1 MDSTLNIEEKEIE
14 TKNGSQKVNA
24 DVVKIT
30 SQDYDNFNE
39 KQLESDIH
47 SDFENSVTPR
57 DNEDDNDLKI
67 EESETEDFNS
77 EDENTTDLGQNPSKP
92 IEKPCLNNDSSD
104 AERTLKMENPII
116 IDSSI
121 KTNPSIS
128 VENLS
133 TVSENNLKLDIVEG
147 NTIGENS
154 SNAEKASS
162 EEDAL
167 NILYEGEE
175 DKRTEVCL
183 SQDNTKYSEEKNVNE
198 KTTSASDLKT
208 ENSTADSVSL
218 NESNVNEET
227 TSASD
232 SKTEKSTAECV
243 SPNKSNVNEETTSA
257 SDSKTEKSTAEC
269 VSPNK
274 SNVNEETTSASDSK
288 TENSTA
294 ECVSPNESNVNKRT
308 TTASEFSAENT
319 KADGA
324 SLNESQNEFNNQIL
338 DIISDIDINIKAQE
352 KITQLKE
359 QELKLI
365 QKQNDLTNKIQKQQI
380 LAKQLSGQNQLTRN
394 NCQSRELE
402 LQSQYENEHRGPT
415 STLYQKNTSSK
426 ESTNVSKT
434 VDLRK
439 IFTPATDAAEILP
452 NRKLYASSAFYSPT
466 LHPTVEDQVEL
477 ARRISHSLSDISNQ
491 TSKGQSMYVNRKKR
505 SDKWVHEGRSQGND
519 AINPYKE
526 NSETNSTIELKKLEK
541 IPLKLIMN
549 PNGKVRDYN
558 SLKELINVEAG
569 LLSPD
574 NCAELIT
581 ALQLH
586 QGRELFAKRRR
597 KADNWVV
604 DESHSGTQYHPSGI
618 PDLQQ
623 YHQRPNLSP
632 NILPAYSD
640 AGKHRVQLNIH
651 QNQLIE
657 RYSKP
662 GLQVVQSPWK
672 AALQTGSASSA
683 FLEDTK
689 DQCFLPPA
697 LSPIP
702 YSQTCCKDSTDAI
715 EPMSYGSPRYH
726 TNAIASSSRS
736 VIVPSN
742 PQRDLAYTPC
752 VAQGW
757 GSRNVELPKDSFQC
771 NESESPWQ
779 TQTHFG
785 RADDSDHSFN
795 NNIFGESMASNFA
808 FDVQN
813 RLHSLEKFQKYFLDY
828 QRLEVEILR
837 NREGAARE
845 LQPEAYESINDLTP
859 QNEFNVLSGEEL
871 KTNYDLDEKVNV
883 RELIE
888 SFEKQSTTKLRHV
901 VAPIEGNEGLYVPKE
916 ISLSSYAAPPQQ
928 CGGHAKHGELS
939 YDDSFSHTLPRTN
952 FYANENSVGNIGIG
966 EFPLSKPLTT
976 GLNIGTPKQEPYSP
990 PSYTKIVPGLEK
1002 VKFNQAPLPTENLAR
1017 YEQPDRRSLTSGS
1030 PQYLNALQNSQIR
1043 NASPIPFGTSLNEQT
1058 SWRPKGLL
1066 KGTSLSPLPNQVQTF
1081 NKCAR
1086 GWRSTPVKEQSYS
1099 SQYTSP
1105 LAGNLPY
1112 SDF

>member
-14 TKNGSQKVNA
+14 TKNGSQKVTA

-30 SQDYDNFNE
+30 SQDYDNFQE

-47 SDFENSVTPR
+47 SDFDKSVTPR

-128 VENLS
+128 VENLF

-162 EEDAL
+162 EEDGL

-183 SQDNTKYSEEKNVNE
+183 LQDNTKYSEEKNVNE
-198 KTTSASDLKT
+198 ETTSASDLKP

-218 NESNVNEET
+218 NE
-227 TSASD
+227 
-232 SKTEKSTAECV
+232 
-243 SPNKSNVNEETTSA
+243 SNVNEETTSA

-324 SLNESQNEFNNQIL
+324 SLNESNEFNNQIL

-380 LAKQLSGQNQLTRN
+380 LAKQLSGQNQLTQN
-394 NCQSRELE
+394 NCQSRELD

-505 SDKWVHEGRSQGND
+505 SDKWVHEGRSQVYTIFTYSGND
-519 AINPYKE
+519 GINPYKE

-586 QGRELFAKRRR
+586 QGRGAELFAKRRR
-597 KADNWVV
+597 KANNWVV

-623 YHQRPNLSP
+623 YHQRPVLSP

-795 NNIFGESMASNFA
+795 NNIFGESLASNFA

-828 QRLEVEILR
+828 QRLEGEILR

-871 KTNYDLDEKVNV
+871 KANYDLDEKINV

-928 CGGHAKHGELS
+928 CGGHAKHCELS

-952 FYANENSVGNIGIG
+952 FSANENSFGNIGIG

-1030 PQYLNALQNSQIR
+1030 SQYLNALQNSQIR

>member
-1 MDSTLNIEEKEIE
+1 MDSTLNIE
-14 TKNGSQKVNA
+14 
-24 DVVKIT
+24 
-30 SQDYDNFNE
+30 
-39 KQLESDIH
+39 
-47 SDFENSVTPR
+47 
-57 DNEDDNDLKI
+57 
-67 EESETEDFNS
+67 
-77 EDENTTDLGQNPSKP
+77 
-92 IEKPCLNNDSSD
+92 
-104 AERTLKMENPII
+104 
-116 IDSSI
+116 
-121 KTNPSIS
+121 
-128 VENLS
+128 
-133 TVSENNLKLDIVEG
+133 
-147 NTIGENS
+147 
-154 SNAEKASS
+154 
-162 EEDAL
+162 
-167 NILYEGEE
+167 
-175 DKRTEVCL
+175 
-183 SQDNTKYSEEKNVNE
+183 
-198 KTTSASDLKT
+198 
-208 ENSTADSVSL
+208 
-218 NESNVNEET
+218 NVNEET
-227 TSASD
+227 TSAFD
-232 SKTEKSTAECV
+232 L
-243 SPNKSNVNEETTSA
+243 
-257 SDSKTEKSTAEC
+257 
-269 VSPNK
+269 
-274 SNVNEETTSASDSK
+274 K
-288 TENSTA
+288 TENSKA
-294 ECVSPNESNVNKRT
+294 GGVSLNESNAIESLIIASDLTIENTKNSVASPIKPNVNEQI
-308 TTASEFSAENT
+308 TTASDFSAENTKADGDSLNKTNVNEQITTASDFSAENT

-324 SLNESQNEFNNQIL
+324 SINKTQNEFNNQIL

-365 QKQNDLTNKIQKQQI
+365 QKQNDLANEIQKQQI
-380 LAKQLSGQNQLTRN
+380 LAKQLSAQNQLTQN
-394 NCQSRELE
+394 NCQSGELD
-402 LQSQYENEHRGPT
+402 LQSQYKNERCGPT
-415 STLYQKNTSSK
+415 STLYQKNISSK

-586 QGRELFAKRRR
+586 QGRGAELFAKRRR

-618 PDLQQ
+618 PDFQQ
-623 YHQRPNLSP
+623 YHQRPVLSP

-689 DQCFLPPA
+689 DQCFSPPA
-697 LSPIP
+697 VSPIP
-702 YSQTCCKDSTDAI
+702 YSQTCCKDLTDAI
-715 EPMSYGSPRYH
+715 DPMPYGSPRHH
-726 TNAIASSSRS
+726 TNAVASSSRS

-757 GSRNVELPKDSFQC
+757 GSRNVELPK
-771 NESESPWQ
+771 
-779 TQTHFG
+779 
-785 RADDSDHSFN
+785 
-795 NNIFGESMASNFA
+795 
-808 FDVQN
+808 
-813 RLHSLEKFQKYFLDY
+813 
-828 QRLEVEILR
+828 
-837 NREGAARE
+837 
-845 LQPEAYESINDLTP
+845 
-859 QNEFNVLSGEEL
+859 
-871 KTNYDLDEKVNV
+871 
-883 RELIE
+883 
-888 SFEKQSTTKLRHV
+888 
-901 VAPIEGNEGLYVPKE
+901 GLYVPKE

-928 CGGHAKHGELS
+928 CGGHAKHCERS
-939 YDDSFSHTLPRTN
+939 YDDTFSHTLPRTN
-952 FYANENSVGNIGIG
+952 FSANKNSFGNTGIG
-966 EFPLSKPLTT
+966 EFPLSKPWAT
-976 GLNIGTPKQEPYSP
+976 GFNTGTPNQEPYSPP

-1002 VKFNQAPLPTENLAR
+1002 VSSVIKFNQTPLPPENLAR

-1043 NASPIPFGTSLNEQT
+1043 NPSPIPFKTSLNEQT
-1058 SWRPKGLL
+1058 SWPPKGLL
-1066 KGTSLSPLPNQVQTF
+1066 KGTPISPLQNHVQTF

-1086 GWRSTPVKEQSYS
+1086 GWRSTPVKQQSYS

>member
-294 ECVSPNESNVNKRT
+294 ECVSPNES
-308 TTASEFSAENT
+308 
-319 KADGA
+319 
-324 SLNESQNEFNNQIL
+324 
-338 DIISDIDINIKAQE
+338 
-352 KITQLKE
+352 
-359 QELKLI
+359 
-365 QKQNDLTNKIQKQQI
+365 
-380 LAKQLSGQNQLTRN
+380 
-394 NCQSRELE
+394 
-402 LQSQYENEHRGPT
+402 
-415 STLYQKNTSSK
+415 

-586 QGRELFAKRRR
+586 QGRGAELFAKRRR

>member
-14 TKNGSQKVNA
+14 TKNGSQKVTA

-30 SQDYDNFNE
+30 SQDYDNFQE

-47 SDFENSVTPR
+47 SDFDKSVTPR

-128 VENLS
+128 VENLF

-162 EEDAL
+162 EEDGL

-183 SQDNTKYSEEKNVNE
+183 LQDNTKYSEEKNVNE
-198 KTTSASDLKT
+198 ETTSASDLKP

-218 NESNVNEET
+218 NE
-227 TSASD
+227 
-232 SKTEKSTAECV
+232 
-243 SPNKSNVNEETTSA
+243 SNVNEETTSA

-380 LAKQLSGQNQLTRN
+380 LAKQLSGQNQLTQN
-394 NCQSRELE
+394 NCQSRELD

-505 SDKWVHEGRSQGND
+505 SDKWVHEGRSQVYTIFTYSGND
-519 AINPYKE
+519 GINPYKE

-586 QGRELFAKRRR
+586 QGR
-597 KADNWVV
+597 
-604 DESHSGTQYHPSGI
+604 
-618 PDLQQ
+618 DLQQ
-623 YHQRPNLSP
+623 YHQRPVLSP

-757 GSRNVELPKDSFQC
+757 GSRNVELPK
-771 NESESPWQ
+771 
-779 TQTHFG
+779 
-785 RADDSDHSFN
+785 
-795 NNIFGESMASNFA
+795 
-808 FDVQN
+808 
-813 RLHSLEKFQKYFLDY
+813 
-828 QRLEVEILR
+828 
-837 NREGAARE
+837 
-845 LQPEAYESINDLTP
+845 
-859 QNEFNVLSGEEL
+859 
-871 KTNYDLDEKVNV
+871 
-883 RELIE
+883 
-888 SFEKQSTTKLRHV
+888 
-901 VAPIEGNEGLYVPKE
+901 GLYVPKE

-928 CGGHAKHGELS
+928 CGGHAKHCELS

-952 FYANENSVGNIGIG
+952 FSANENSFGNIGIG

-1030 PQYLNALQNSQIR
+1030 SQYLNALQNSQIR

>member
-14 TKNGSQKVNA
+14 TKNGSQKVTA

-30 SQDYDNFNE
+30 SQDYDNFQE

-47 SDFENSVTPR
+47 SDFDKSVTPR

-128 VENLS
+128 VENLF

-162 EEDAL
+162 EEDGL

-183 SQDNTKYSEEKNVNE
+183 LQDNTKYSEEKNVNE
-198 KTTSASDLKT
+198 ETTSASDLKP

-218 NESNVNEET
+218 NE
-227 TSASD
+227 
-232 SKTEKSTAECV
+232 
-243 SPNKSNVNEETTSA
+243 SNVNEETTSA

-380 LAKQLSGQNQLTRN
+380 LAKQLSGQNQLTQN
-394 NCQSRELE
+394 NCQSRELD

-505 SDKWVHEGRSQGND
+505 SDKWVHEGRSQVYTIFTYSGND
-519 AINPYKE
+519 GINPYKE

-586 QGRELFAKRRR
+586 QGRGAELFAKRRR
-597 KADNWVV
+597 KANNWVV

-623 YHQRPNLSP
+623 YHQRPVLSP

-757 GSRNVELPKDSFQC
+757 GSRNVELPK
-771 NESESPWQ
+771 
-779 TQTHFG
+779 
-785 RADDSDHSFN
+785 
-795 NNIFGESMASNFA
+795 
-808 FDVQN
+808 
-813 RLHSLEKFQKYFLDY
+813 
-828 QRLEVEILR
+828 
-837 NREGAARE
+837 
-845 LQPEAYESINDLTP
+845 
-859 QNEFNVLSGEEL
+859 
-871 KTNYDLDEKVNV
+871 
-883 RELIE
+883 
-888 SFEKQSTTKLRHV
+888 
-901 VAPIEGNEGLYVPKE
+901 GLYVPKE

-928 CGGHAKHGELS
+928 CGGHAKHCELS

-952 FYANENSVGNIGIG
+952 FSANENSFGNIGIG

-1030 PQYLNALQNSQIR
+1030 SQYLNALQNSQIR

>member
-14 TKNGSQKVNA
+14 TKNGSQKVTA

-30 SQDYDNFNE
+30 SQDYDNFQE

-47 SDFENSVTPR
+47 SDFDKSVTPR

-128 VENLS
+128 VENLF

-162 EEDAL
+162 EEDGL

-183 SQDNTKYSEEKNVNE
+183 LQDNTKYSEEKNVNE
-198 KTTSASDLKT
+198 ETTSASDLKP

-218 NESNVNEET
+218 NE
-227 TSASD
+227 
-232 SKTEKSTAECV
+232 
-243 SPNKSNVNEETTSA
+243 SNVNEETTSA

-324 SLNESQNEFNNQIL
+324 SLNESNEFNNQIL

-380 LAKQLSGQNQLTRN
+380 LAKQLSGQNQLTQN
-394 NCQSRELE
+394 NCQSRELD

-452 NRKLYASSAFYSPT
+452 N
-466 LHPTVEDQVEL
+466 H
-477 ARRISHSLSDISNQ
+477 
-491 TSKGQSMYVNRKKR
+491 
-505 SDKWVHEGRSQGND
+505 
-519 AINPYKE
+519 
-526 NSETNSTIELKKLEK
+526 
-541 IPLKLIMN
+541 
-549 PNGKVRDYN
+549 
-558 SLKELINVEAG
+558 
-569 LLSPD
+569 
-574 NCAELIT
+574 
-581 ALQLH
+581 
-586 QGRELFAKRRR
+586 
-597 KADNWVV
+597 
-604 DESHSGTQYHPSGI
+604 
-618 PDLQQ
+618 LQQ
-623 YHQRPNLSP
+623 YHQRPVLSP

-757 GSRNVELPKDSFQC
+757 GSRNVELPK
-771 NESESPWQ
+771 
-779 TQTHFG
+779 
-785 RADDSDHSFN
+785 
-795 NNIFGESMASNFA
+795 
-808 FDVQN
+808 
-813 RLHSLEKFQKYFLDY
+813 
-828 QRLEVEILR
+828 
-837 NREGAARE
+837 
-845 LQPEAYESINDLTP
+845 
-859 QNEFNVLSGEEL
+859 
-871 KTNYDLDEKVNV
+871 
-883 RELIE
+883 
-888 SFEKQSTTKLRHV
+888 
-901 VAPIEGNEGLYVPKE
+901 GLYVPKE

-928 CGGHAKHGELS
+928 CGGHAKHCELS

-952 FYANENSVGNIGIG
+952 FSANENSFGNIGIG

-1030 PQYLNALQNSQIR
+1030 SQYLNALQNSQIR

>member
-1 MDSTLNIEEKEIE
+1 MDSTLNIEEKKIE

-30 SQDYDNFNE
+30 SQDYDNLNG

-47 SDFENSVTPR
+47 SDFDKSVIPR

-67 EESETEDFNS
+67 EERENEDFNS
-77 EDENTTDLGQNPSKP
+77 EDKNTTDLGDNPSKP
-92 IEKPCLNNDSSD
+92 IEKPCLNIDSSV
-104 AERTLKMENPII
+104 AEKTLEMENPII

-133 TVSENNLKLDIVEG
+133 TISENNLKLDIVDG
-147 NTIGENS
+147 NTMDENS
-154 SNAEKASS
+154 SNSEKASS
-162 EEDAL
+162 EEDGL
-167 NILYEGEE
+167 NILKEGEE
-175 DKRTEVCL
+175 DKRTDVCV
-183 SQDNTKYSEEKNVNE
+183 SQDNTKYSAEK
-198 KTTSASDLKT
+198 
-208 ENSTADSVSL
+208 
-218 NESNVNEET
+218 NVNEET
-227 TSASD
+227 TSAFD
-232 SKTEKSTAECV
+232 L
-243 SPNKSNVNEETTSA
+243 
-257 SDSKTEKSTAEC
+257 
-269 VSPNK
+269 
-274 SNVNEETTSASDSK
+274 K
-288 TENSTA
+288 TENSKA
-294 ECVSPNESNVNKRT
+294 GGVSLNESNAIESLIIASDLTIENTKNSVASPIKPNVNEQI
-308 TTASEFSAENT
+308 TTASDFSAENTKADGDSLNKTNVNEQITTASDFSAENT

-324 SLNESQNEFNNQIL
+324 SINKTQNEFNNQIL

-365 QKQNDLTNKIQKQQI
+365 QKQNDLANEIQKQQI
-380 LAKQLSGQNQLTRN
+380 LAKQLSAQNQLTQN
-394 NCQSRELE
+394 NCQSGELD
-402 LQSQYENEHRGPT
+402 LQSQYKNERCGPT
-415 STLYQKNTSSK
+415 STLYQKNISSK

-505 SDKWVHEGRSQGND
+505 SDKWVHED
-519 AINPYKE
+519 
-526 NSETNSTIELKKLEK
+526 
-541 IPLKLIMN
+541 
-549 PNGKVRDYN
+549 
-558 SLKELINVEAG
+558 
-569 LLSPD
+569 
-574 NCAELIT
+574 
-581 ALQLH
+581 
-586 QGRELFAKRRR
+586 F
-597 KADNWVV
+597 
-604 DESHSGTQYHPSGI
+604 
-618 PDLQQ
+618 QQ
-623 YHQRPNLSP
+623 YHQRPVLSP

-689 DQCFLPPA
+689 DQCFSPPA
-697 LSPIP
+697 VSPIP
-702 YSQTCCKDSTDAI
+702 YSQTCCKDLTDAI
-715 EPMSYGSPRYH
+715 DPMPYGSPRHH
-726 TNAIASSSRS
+726 TNAVASSSRS

-771 NESESPWQ
+771 NESESSWQ

-785 RADDSDHSFN
+785 KADDSDHSLN

-828 QRLEVEILR
+828 QRLE
-837 NREGAARE
+837 NRESACE
-845 LQPEAYESINDLTP
+845 LQPEAYESINDFTP
-859 QNEFNVLSGEEL
+859 QHEFNVLSGEEL
-871 KTNYDLDEKVNV
+871 KANYDLDEKVNV

-888 SFEKQSTTKLRHV
+888 SFEKQSTTKLGHV
-901 VAPIEGNEGLYVPKE
+901 PAPIEGNEGLYVPKE

-928 CGGHAKHGELS
+928 CGGHAKHCERS
-939 YDDSFSHTLPRTN
+939 YDDTFSHTLPRTN
-952 FYANENSVGNIGIG
+952 FSANKNSFGNTGIG
-966 EFPLSKPLTT
+966 EFPLSKPWAT
-976 GLNIGTPKQEPYSP
+976 GFNTGTPNQEPYSPP

-1002 VKFNQAPLPTENLAR
+1002 VSSVIKFNQTPLPPENLAR

-1043 NASPIPFGTSLNEQT
+1043 NPSPIPFKTSLNEQT
-1058 SWRPKGLL
+1058 SWPPKGLL
-1066 KGTSLSPLPNQVQTF
+1066 KGTPISPLQNHVQTF

-1086 GWRSTPVKEQSYS
+1086 GWRSTPVKQQSYS

>member
-324 SLNESQNEFNNQIL
+324 SLNES
-338 DIISDIDINIKAQE
+338 
-352 KITQLKE
+352 
-359 QELKLI
+359 
-365 QKQNDLTNKIQKQQI
+365 
-380 LAKQLSGQNQLTRN
+380 
-394 NCQSRELE
+394 
-402 LQSQYENEHRGPT
+402 
-415 STLYQKNTSSK
+415 

-586 QGRELFAKRRR
+586 QGRGAELFAKRRR

>member
-288 TENSTA
+288 TEKSTAECVSPNKSNVNEETTSASDSKTENSTA

-324 SLNESQNEFNNQIL
+324 SLNESNEFNNQIL

-586 QGRELFAKRRR
+586 QGR
-597 KADNWVV
+597 
-604 DESHSGTQYHPSGI
+604 
-618 PDLQQ
+618 DLQQ

-757 GSRNVELPKDSFQC
+757 GSRNVELPK
-771 NESESPWQ
+771 
-779 TQTHFG
+779 
-785 RADDSDHSFN
+785 
-795 NNIFGESMASNFA
+795 
-808 FDVQN
+808 
-813 RLHSLEKFQKYFLDY
+813 
-828 QRLEVEILR
+828 
-837 NREGAARE
+837 
-845 LQPEAYESINDLTP
+845 
-859 QNEFNVLSGEEL
+859 
-871 KTNYDLDEKVNV
+871 
-883 RELIE
+883 
-888 SFEKQSTTKLRHV
+888 
-901 VAPIEGNEGLYVPKE
+901 GLYVPKE

>member
-14 TKNGSQKVNA
+14 TKNGSQKVTA

-30 SQDYDNFNE
+30 SQDYDNFQE

-47 SDFENSVTPR
+47 SDFDKSVTPR

-128 VENLS
+128 VENLF

-162 EEDAL
+162 EEDGL

-183 SQDNTKYSEEKNVNE
+183 LQDNTKYSEEKNVNE
-198 KTTSASDLKT
+198 ETTSASDLKP

-218 NESNVNEET
+218 NE
-227 TSASD
+227 
-232 SKTEKSTAECV
+232 
-243 SPNKSNVNEETTSA
+243 SNVNEETTSA

-380 LAKQLSGQNQLTRN
+380 LAKQLSGQNQLTQN
-394 NCQSRELE
+394 NCQSRELD

-505 SDKWVHEGRSQGND
+505 SDKWVHEGRSQ
-519 AINPYKE
+519 
-526 NSETNSTIELKKLEK
+526 
-541 IPLKLIMN
+541 
-549 PNGKVRDYN
+549 
-558 SLKELINVEAG
+558 
-569 LLSPD
+569 
-574 NCAELIT
+574 
-581 ALQLH
+581 
-586 QGRELFAKRRR
+586 
-597 KADNWVV
+597 
-604 DESHSGTQYHPSGI
+604 
-618 PDLQQ
+618 DLQQ
-623 YHQRPNLSP
+623 YHQRPVLSP

-795 NNIFGESMASNFA
+795 NNIFGESLASNFA

-828 QRLEVEILR
+828 QRLEGEILR

-871 KTNYDLDEKVNV
+871 KANYDLDEKINV

-928 CGGHAKHGELS
+928 CGGHAKHCELS

-952 FYANENSVGNIGIG
+952 FSANENSFGNIGIG

-1030 PQYLNALQNSQIR
+1030 SQYLNALQNSQIR

>member
-14 TKNGSQKVNA
+14 TKNGSQKVTA

-30 SQDYDNFNE
+30 SQDYDNFQE

-47 SDFENSVTPR
+47 SDFDKSVTPR

-128 VENLS
+128 VENLF

-162 EEDAL
+162 EEDGL

-183 SQDNTKYSEEKNVNE
+183 LQDNTKYSEEKNVNE
-198 KTTSASDLKT
+198 ETTSASDLKP

-218 NESNVNEET
+218 
-227 TSASD
+227 
-232 SKTEKSTAECV
+232 
-243 SPNKSNVNEETTSA
+243 
-257 SDSKTEKSTAEC
+257 
-269 VSPNK
+269 
-274 SNVNEETTSASDSK
+274 
-288 TENSTA
+288 
-294 ECVSPNESNVNKRT
+294 NESNVNKRT

-324 SLNESQNEFNNQIL
+324 SLNESNEFNNQIL

-380 LAKQLSGQNQLTRN
+380 LAKQLSGQNQLTQN
-394 NCQSRELE
+394 NCQSRELD

-519 AINPYKE
+519 GINPYKE

-586 QGRELFAKRRR
+586 QGRGAELFAKRRR
-597 KADNWVV
+597 KANNWVV

-623 YHQRPNLSP
+623 YHQRPVLSP

-757 GSRNVELPKDSFQC
+757 GSRNVELPK
-771 NESESPWQ
+771 
-779 TQTHFG
+779 
-785 RADDSDHSFN
+785 
-795 NNIFGESMASNFA
+795 
-808 FDVQN
+808 
-813 RLHSLEKFQKYFLDY
+813 
-828 QRLEVEILR
+828 
-837 NREGAARE
+837 
-845 LQPEAYESINDLTP
+845 
-859 QNEFNVLSGEEL
+859 
-871 KTNYDLDEKVNV
+871 
-883 RELIE
+883 
-888 SFEKQSTTKLRHV
+888 
-901 VAPIEGNEGLYVPKE
+901 GLYVPKE

-928 CGGHAKHGELS
+928 CGGHAKHCELS

-952 FYANENSVGNIGIG
+952 FSANENSFGNIGIG

-1030 PQYLNALQNSQIR
+1030 SQYLNALQNSQIR

>member
-288 TENSTA
+288 TEKSTAECVSPNKSNVNEETTSASDSKTENSTA

-324 SLNESQNEFNNQIL
+324 SLNESNEFNNQIL

-586 QGRELFAKRRR
+586 QGRGAELFAKRRR

-757 GSRNVELPKDSFQC
+757 GSRNVELPK
-771 NESESPWQ
+771 
-779 TQTHFG
+779 
-785 RADDSDHSFN
+785 
-795 NNIFGESMASNFA
+795 
-808 FDVQN
+808 
-813 RLHSLEKFQKYFLDY
+813 
-828 QRLEVEILR
+828 
-837 NREGAARE
+837 
-845 LQPEAYESINDLTP
+845 
-859 QNEFNVLSGEEL
+859 
-871 KTNYDLDEKVNV
+871 
-883 RELIE
+883 
-888 SFEKQSTTKLRHV
+888 
-901 VAPIEGNEGLYVPKE
+901 GLYVPKE

>member
-1 MDSTLNIEEKEIE
+1 MDSTLNIEEKKIE

-30 SQDYDNFNE
+30 SQDYDNLNG

-47 SDFENSVTPR
+47 SDFDKSVIPR

-67 EESETEDFNS
+67 EERENEDFNS
-77 EDENTTDLGQNPSKP
+77 EDKNTTDLGDNPSKP
-92 IEKPCLNNDSSD
+92 IEKPCLNIDSSV
-104 AERTLKMENPII
+104 AEKTLEMENPII

-133 TVSENNLKLDIVEG
+133 TISENNLKLDIVDG
-147 NTIGENS
+147 NTMDENS
-154 SNAEKASS
+154 SNSEKASS
-162 EEDAL
+162 EEDGL
-167 NILYEGEE
+167 NILKEGEE
-175 DKRTEVCL
+175 DKRTDVCV
-183 SQDNTKYSEEKNVNE
+183 SQDNTKYSAEK
-198 KTTSASDLKT
+198 
-208 ENSTADSVSL
+208 
-218 NESNVNEET
+218 NVNEET
-227 TSASD
+227 TSAFD
-232 SKTEKSTAECV
+232 L
-243 SPNKSNVNEETTSA
+243 
-257 SDSKTEKSTAEC
+257 
-269 VSPNK
+269 
-274 SNVNEETTSASDSK
+274 K
-288 TENSTA
+288 TENSKA
-294 ECVSPNESNVNKRT
+294 GGVSLNESNAIESLIIASDLTIENTKNSVASPIKPNVNEQI
-308 TTASEFSAENT
+308 TTASDFSAENTKADGDSLNKTNVNEQITTASDFSAENT

-324 SLNESQNEFNNQIL
+324 SINKTQNEFNNQIL

-365 QKQNDLTNKIQKQQI
+365 QKQNDLANEIQKQQI
-380 LAKQLSGQNQLTRN
+380 LAKQLSAQNQLTQN
-394 NCQSRELE
+394 NCQSGELD
-402 LQSQYENEHRGPT
+402 LQSQYKNERCGPT
-415 STLYQKNTSSK
+415 STLYQKNISSK

-505 SDKWVHEGRSQGND
+505 SDKWVHEGND

-586 QGRELFAKRRR
+586 QGRGAELFAKRRR

-618 PDLQQ
+618 PDFQQ
-623 YHQRPNLSP
+623 YHQRPVLSP

-689 DQCFLPPA
+689 DQCFSPPA
-697 LSPIP
+697 VSPIP
-702 YSQTCCKDSTDAI
+702 YSQTCCKDLTDAI
-715 EPMSYGSPRYH
+715 DPMPYGSPRHH
-726 TNAIASSSRS
+726 TNAVASSSRS

-771 NESESPWQ
+771 NESESSWQ

-785 RADDSDHSFN
+785 KADDSDHSLN

-828 QRLEVEILR
+828 QRLE
-837 NREGAARE
+837 NRESACE
-845 LQPEAYESINDLTP
+845 LQPEAYESINDFTP
-859 QNEFNVLSGEEL
+859 QHEFNVLSGEEL
-871 KTNYDLDEKVNV
+871 KANYDLDEKVNV

-888 SFEKQSTTKLRHV
+888 SFEKQSTTKLGHV
-901 VAPIEGNEGLYVPKE
+901 PAPIEGNEGLYVPKE

-928 CGGHAKHGELS
+928 CGGHAKHCERS
-939 YDDSFSHTLPRTN
+939 YDDTFSHTLPRTN
-952 FYANENSVGNIGIG
+952 FSANKNSFGNTGIG
-966 EFPLSKPLTT
+966 EFPLSKPWAT
-976 GLNIGTPKQEPYSP
+976 GFNTGTPNQEPYSPP

-1002 VKFNQAPLPTENLAR
+1002 VSSVIKFNQTPLPPENLAR

-1043 NASPIPFGTSLNEQT
+1043 NPSPIPFKTSLNEQT
-1058 SWRPKGLL
+1058 SWPPKGLL
-1066 KGTSLSPLPNQVQTF
+1066 KGTPISPLQNHVQTF

-1086 GWRSTPVKEQSYS
+1086 GWRSTPVKQQSYS

>member
-218 NESNVNEET
+218 NES
-227 TSASD
+227 
-232 SKTEKSTAECV
+232 
-243 SPNKSNVNEETTSA
+243 
-257 SDSKTEKSTAEC
+257 
-269 VSPNK
+269 
-274 SNVNEETTSASDSK
+274 
-288 TENSTA
+288 
-294 ECVSPNESNVNKRT
+294 
-308 TTASEFSAENT
+308 
-319 KADGA
+319 
-324 SLNESQNEFNNQIL
+324 
-338 DIISDIDINIKAQE
+338 
-352 KITQLKE
+352 
-359 QELKLI
+359 
-365 QKQNDLTNKIQKQQI
+365 
-380 LAKQLSGQNQLTRN
+380 
-394 NCQSRELE
+394 
-402 LQSQYENEHRGPT
+402 
-415 STLYQKNTSSK
+415 

-586 QGRELFAKRRR
+586 QGRGAELFAKRRR

>member
-14 TKNGSQKVNA
+14 TKNGSQKVTA

-30 SQDYDNFNE
+30 SQDYDNFQE

-47 SDFENSVTPR
+47 SDFDKSVTPR

-128 VENLS
+128 VENLF

-162 EEDAL
+162 EEDGL

-183 SQDNTKYSEEKNVNE
+183 LQDNTKYSEEKNVNE
-198 KTTSASDLKT
+198 ETTSASDLKP

-218 NESNVNEET
+218 NE
-227 TSASD
+227 
-232 SKTEKSTAECV
+232 
-243 SPNKSNVNEETTSA
+243 SNVNEETTSA

-380 LAKQLSGQNQLTRN
+380 LAKQLSGQNQLTQN
-394 NCQSRELE
+394 NCQSRELD

-452 NRKLYASSAFYSPT
+452 N
-466 LHPTVEDQVEL
+466 H
-477 ARRISHSLSDISNQ
+477 
-491 TSKGQSMYVNRKKR
+491 
-505 SDKWVHEGRSQGND
+505 
-519 AINPYKE
+519 
-526 NSETNSTIELKKLEK
+526 
-541 IPLKLIMN
+541 
-549 PNGKVRDYN
+549 
-558 SLKELINVEAG
+558 
-569 LLSPD
+569 
-574 NCAELIT
+574 
-581 ALQLH
+581 
-586 QGRELFAKRRR
+586 
-597 KADNWVV
+597 
-604 DESHSGTQYHPSGI
+604 
-618 PDLQQ
+618 LQQ
-623 YHQRPNLSP
+623 YHQRPVLSP

-795 NNIFGESMASNFA
+795 NNIFGESLASNFA

-828 QRLEVEILR
+828 QRLEGEILR

-871 KTNYDLDEKVNV
+871 KANYDLDEKINV

-928 CGGHAKHGELS
+928 CGGHAKHCELS

-952 FYANENSVGNIGIG
+952 FSANENSFGNIGIG

-1030 PQYLNALQNSQIR
+1030 SQYLNALQNSQIR

>member
-14 TKNGSQKVNA
+14 TKNGSQKVTA

-30 SQDYDNFNE
+30 SQDYDNFQE

-47 SDFENSVTPR
+47 SDFDKSVTPR

-128 VENLS
+128 VENLF

-162 EEDAL
+162 EEDGL

-183 SQDNTKYSEEKNVNE
+183 LQDNTKYSEEKNVNE
-198 KTTSASDLKT
+198 ETTSASDLKP

-218 NESNVNEET
+218 NE
-227 TSASD
+227 
-232 SKTEKSTAECV
+232 
-243 SPNKSNVNEETTSA
+243 SNVNEETTSA

-380 LAKQLSGQNQLTRN
+380 LAKQLSGQNQLTQN
-394 NCQSRELE
+394 NCQSRELD

-505 SDKWVHEGRSQGND
+505 SDKWVHEGRSQD
-519 AINPYKE
+519 I
-526 NSETNSTIELKKLEK
+526 
-541 IPLKLIMN
+541 
-549 PNGKVRDYN
+549 
-558 SLKELINVEAG
+558 
-569 LLSPD
+569 
-574 NCAELIT
+574 
-581 ALQLH
+581 
-586 QGRELFAKRRR
+586 
-597 KADNWVV
+597 
-604 DESHSGTQYHPSGI
+604 
-618 PDLQQ
+618 
-623 YHQRPNLSP
+623 
-632 NILPAYSD
+632 
-640 AGKHRVQLNIH
+640 
-651 QNQLIE
+651 
-657 RYSKP
+657 
-662 GLQVVQSPWK
+662 
-672 AALQTGSASSA
+672 
-683 FLEDTK
+683 
-689 DQCFLPPA
+689 
-697 LSPIP
+697 
-702 YSQTCCKDSTDAI
+702 
-715 EPMSYGSPRYH
+715 
-726 TNAIASSSRS
+726 
-736 VIVPSN
+736 
-742 PQRDLAYTPC
+742 
-752 VAQGW
+752 
-757 GSRNVELPKDSFQC
+757 
-771 NESESPWQ
+771 
-779 TQTHFG
+779 
-785 RADDSDHSFN
+785 
-795 NNIFGESMASNFA
+795 
-808 FDVQN
+808 
-813 RLHSLEKFQKYFLDY
+813 
-828 QRLEVEILR
+828 
-837 NREGAARE
+837 
-845 LQPEAYESINDLTP
+845 
-859 QNEFNVLSGEEL
+859 
-871 KTNYDLDEKVNV
+871 
-883 RELIE
+883 
-888 SFEKQSTTKLRHV
+888 
-901 VAPIEGNEGLYVPKE
+901 
-916 ISLSSYAAPPQQ
+916 
-928 CGGHAKHGELS
+928 
-939 YDDSFSHTLPRTN
+939 
-952 FYANENSVGNIGIG
+952 
-966 EFPLSKPLTT
+966 
-976 GLNIGTPKQEPYSP
+976 
-990 PSYTKIVPGLEK
+990 
-1002 VKFNQAPLPTENLAR
+1002 
-1017 YEQPDRRSLTSGS
+1017 
-1030 PQYLNALQNSQIR
+1030 
-1043 NASPIPFGTSLNEQT
+1043 
-1058 SWRPKGLL
+1058 
-1066 KGTSLSPLPNQVQTF
+1066 
-1081 NKCAR
+1081 
-1086 GWRSTPVKEQSYS
+1086 
-1099 SQYTSP
+1099 
-1105 LAGNLPY
+1105 
-1112 SDF
+1112 

>member
-14 TKNGSQKVNA
+14 TKNGSQKVTA

-30 SQDYDNFNE
+30 SQDYDNFQE

-47 SDFENSVTPR
+47 SDFDKSVTPR

-128 VENLS
+128 VENLF

-162 EEDAL
+162 EEDGL

-183 SQDNTKYSEEKNVNE
+183 LQDNTKYSEEKNVNE
-198 KTTSASDLKT
+198 ETTSASDLKP

-218 NESNVNEET
+218 NE
-227 TSASD
+227 
-232 SKTEKSTAECV
+232 
-243 SPNKSNVNEETTSA
+243 SNVNEETTSA

-380 LAKQLSGQNQLTRN
+380 LAKQLSGQNQLTQN
-394 NCQSRELE
+394 NCQSRELD

-505 SDKWVHEGRSQGND
+505 SDKWVHEGRSQVYTIFTYSGND
-519 AINPYKE
+519 GINPYKE

-586 QGRELFAKRRR
+586 QGR
-597 KADNWVV
+597 
-604 DESHSGTQYHPSGI
+604 
-618 PDLQQ
+618 DLQQ
-623 YHQRPNLSP
+623 YHQRPVLSP

-795 NNIFGESMASNFA
+795 NNIFGESLASNFA

-828 QRLEVEILR
+828 QRLEGEILR

-871 KTNYDLDEKVNV
+871 KANYDLDEKINV

-928 CGGHAKHGELS
+928 CGGHAKHCELS

-952 FYANENSVGNIGIG
+952 FSANENSFGNIGIG

-1030 PQYLNALQNSQIR
+1030 SQYLNALQNSQIR

>member
-14 TKNGSQKVNA
+14 TKNGSQKVTA

-30 SQDYDNFNE
+30 SQDYDNFQE

-47 SDFENSVTPR
+47 SDFDKSVTPR

-128 VENLS
+128 VENLF

-162 EEDAL
+162 EEDGL

-183 SQDNTKYSEEKNVNE
+183 LQDNTKYSEEKNVNE
-198 KTTSASDLKT
+198 ETTSASDLKP

-218 NESNVNEET
+218 NES
-227 TSASD
+227 
-232 SKTEKSTAECV
+232 
-243 SPNKSNVNEETTSA
+243 
-257 SDSKTEKSTAEC
+257 
-269 VSPNK
+269 
-274 SNVNEETTSASDSK
+274 
-288 TENSTA
+288 
-294 ECVSPNESNVNKRT
+294 
-308 TTASEFSAENT
+308 
-319 KADGA
+319 
-324 SLNESQNEFNNQIL
+324 NEFNNQIL

-380 LAKQLSGQNQLTRN
+380 LAKQLSGQNQLTQN
-394 NCQSRELE
+394 NCQSRELD

-505 SDKWVHEGRSQGND
+505 SDKWVHEGRSQVYTIFTYSGND
-519 AINPYKE
+519 GINPYKE

-586 QGRELFAKRRR
+586 QGRGAELFAKRRR
-597 KADNWVV
+597 KANNWVV

-623 YHQRPNLSP
+623 YHQRPVLSP

-795 NNIFGESMASNFA
+795 NNIFGESLASNFA

-828 QRLEVEILR
+828 QRLEGEILR

-871 KTNYDLDEKVNV
+871 KANYDLDEKINV

-928 CGGHAKHGELS
+928 CGGHAKHCELS

-952 FYANENSVGNIGIG
+952 FSANENSFGNIGIG

-1030 PQYLNALQNSQIR
+1030 SQYLNALQNSQIR

>member
-274 SNVNEETTSASDSK
+274 S
-288 TENSTA
+288 
-294 ECVSPNESNVNKRT
+294 
-308 TTASEFSAENT
+308 
-319 KADGA
+319 
-324 SLNESQNEFNNQIL
+324 
-338 DIISDIDINIKAQE
+338 
-352 KITQLKE
+352 
-359 QELKLI
+359 
-365 QKQNDLTNKIQKQQI
+365 
-380 LAKQLSGQNQLTRN
+380 
-394 NCQSRELE
+394 
-402 LQSQYENEHRGPT
+402 
-415 STLYQKNTSSK
+415 

-586 QGRELFAKRRR
+586 QGRGAELFAKRRR

>member
-218 NESNVNEET
+218 NESNVNEETTSASDSKTEKSTAECVSPNKSNVNEET

-505 SDKWVHEGRSQGND
+505 SDKWVHE
-519 AINPYKE
+519 
-526 NSETNSTIELKKLEK
+526 
-541 IPLKLIMN
+541 
-549 PNGKVRDYN
+549 
-558 SLKELINVEAG
+558 
-569 LLSPD
+569 
-574 NCAELIT
+574 
-581 ALQLH
+581 
-586 QGRELFAKRRR
+586 
-597 KADNWVV
+597 
-604 DESHSGTQYHPSGI
+604 
-618 PDLQQ
+618 DLQQ

>member
-324 SLNESQNEFNNQIL
+324 SLNESNEFNNQIL

-505 SDKWVHEGRSQGND
+505 SDKWVHEGRSQ
-519 AINPYKE
+519 
-526 NSETNSTIELKKLEK
+526 
-541 IPLKLIMN
+541 
-549 PNGKVRDYN
+549 
-558 SLKELINVEAG
+558 
-569 LLSPD
+569 
-574 NCAELIT
+574 
-581 ALQLH
+581 
-586 QGRELFAKRRR
+586 
-597 KADNWVV
+597 
-604 DESHSGTQYHPSGI
+604 
-618 PDLQQ
+618 DLQQ

-757 GSRNVELPKDSFQC
+757 GSRNVELPK
-771 NESESPWQ
+771 
-779 TQTHFG
+779 
-785 RADDSDHSFN
+785 
-795 NNIFGESMASNFA
+795 
-808 FDVQN
+808 
-813 RLHSLEKFQKYFLDY
+813 
-828 QRLEVEILR
+828 
-837 NREGAARE
+837 
-845 LQPEAYESINDLTP
+845 
-859 QNEFNVLSGEEL
+859 
-871 KTNYDLDEKVNV
+871 
-883 RELIE
+883 
-888 SFEKQSTTKLRHV
+888 
-901 VAPIEGNEGLYVPKE
+901 GLYVPKE

>member
-586 QGRELFAKRRR
+586 QGRGAELFAKRRR

-757 GSRNVELPKDSFQC
+757 GSRNVELPK
-771 NESESPWQ
+771 
-779 TQTHFG
+779 
-785 RADDSDHSFN
+785 
-795 NNIFGESMASNFA
+795 
-808 FDVQN
+808 
-813 RLHSLEKFQKYFLDY
+813 
-828 QRLEVEILR
+828 
-837 NREGAARE
+837 
-845 LQPEAYESINDLTP
+845 
-859 QNEFNVLSGEEL
+859 
-871 KTNYDLDEKVNV
+871 
-883 RELIE
+883 
-888 SFEKQSTTKLRHV
+888 
-901 VAPIEGNEGLYVPKE
+901 GLYVPKE

>member
-14 TKNGSQKVNA
+14 TKNGSQKVTA

-30 SQDYDNFNE
+30 SQDYDNFQE

-47 SDFENSVTPR
+47 SDFDKSVTPR

-128 VENLS
+128 VENLF

-162 EEDAL
+162 EEDGL

-183 SQDNTKYSEEKNVNE
+183 LQDNTKYSEEKNVNE
-198 KTTSASDLKT
+198 ETTSASDLKP
-208 ENSTADSVSL
+208 ENSTADSV
-218 NESNVNEET
+218 
-227 TSASD
+227 
-232 SKTEKSTAECV
+232 
-243 SPNKSNVNEETTSA
+243 
-257 SDSKTEKSTAEC
+257 
-269 VSPNK
+269 
-274 SNVNEETTSASDSK
+274 
-288 TENSTA
+288 
-294 ECVSPNESNVNKRT
+294 
-308 TTASEFSAENT
+308 
-319 KADGA
+319 

-380 LAKQLSGQNQLTRN
+380 LAKQLSGQNQLTQN
-394 NCQSRELE
+394 NCQSRELD

-505 SDKWVHEGRSQGND
+505 SDKWVHEGRSQVYTIFTYSGND
-519 AINPYKE
+519 GINPYKE

-586 QGRELFAKRRR
+586 QGRGAELFAKRRR
-597 KADNWVV
+597 KANNWVV

-623 YHQRPNLSP
+623 YHQRPVLSP

-795 NNIFGESMASNFA
+795 NNIFGESLASNFA

-828 QRLEVEILR
+828 QRLEGEILR

-871 KTNYDLDEKVNV
+871 KANYDLDEKINV

-928 CGGHAKHGELS
+928 CGGHAKHCELS

-952 FYANENSVGNIGIG
+952 FSANENSFGNIGIG

-1030 PQYLNALQNSQIR
+1030 SQYLNALQNSQIR

>member
-1 MDSTLNIEEKEIE
+1 MDSTLNIE
-14 TKNGSQKVNA
+14 
-24 DVVKIT
+24 
-30 SQDYDNFNE
+30 
-39 KQLESDIH
+39 
-47 SDFENSVTPR
+47 
-57 DNEDDNDLKI
+57 
-67 EESETEDFNS
+67 
-77 EDENTTDLGQNPSKP
+77 
-92 IEKPCLNNDSSD
+92 
-104 AERTLKMENPII
+104 
-116 IDSSI
+116 
-121 KTNPSIS
+121 
-128 VENLS
+128 
-133 TVSENNLKLDIVEG
+133 
-147 NTIGENS
+147 
-154 SNAEKASS
+154 
-162 EEDAL
+162 
-167 NILYEGEE
+167 
-175 DKRTEVCL
+175 
-183 SQDNTKYSEEKNVNE
+183 NVNE

-324 SLNESQNEFNNQIL
+324 SLNESNEFNNQIL

-586 QGRELFAKRRR
+586 QGRGAELFAKRRR

-757 GSRNVELPKDSFQC
+757 GSRNVELPK
-771 NESESPWQ
+771 
-779 TQTHFG
+779 
-785 RADDSDHSFN
+785 
-795 NNIFGESMASNFA
+795 
-808 FDVQN
+808 
-813 RLHSLEKFQKYFLDY
+813 
-828 QRLEVEILR
+828 
-837 NREGAARE
+837 
-845 LQPEAYESINDLTP
+845 
-859 QNEFNVLSGEEL
+859 
-871 KTNYDLDEKVNV
+871 
-883 RELIE
+883 
-888 SFEKQSTTKLRHV
+888 
-901 VAPIEGNEGLYVPKE
+901 GLYVPKE